1 LIQRNEFD
9 VEYTSKFVISS
20 RALNLLFVI
29 TLIVG
34 GFIFLFIP
42 NNVQTANVL
51 YVFQRMWGTDGT
63 GNGQF
68 ESPSGVAVAA
78 SGNVFVVD
86 YGNNRIQQFTNTVT
100 FTRAWEISGNPQAIS
115 SLMNLM
121 ILNL

>member
-1 LIQRNEFD
+1 MYFKECGVRTVQEMD
-9 VEYTSKFVISS
+9 S
-20 RALNLLFVI
+20 LN
-29 TLIVG
+29 
-34 GFIFLFIP
+34 
-42 NNVQTANVL
+42 
-51 YVFQRMWGTDGT
+51 R
-63 GNGQF
+63 
-68 ESPSGVAVAA
+68 PSGVAVAA